1 MSEYSKSIVYL
12 SQSQYT
18 ELVANGSI
26 TVDGVTVEYD
36 KNNIYVTPQVDPVL
50 DVKVNGQSVVANGSA
65 NIPVGSGTLGVVK
78 IGAGTYGIAITSDGT
93 LKTIM
98 PTSADIKKGA
108 RACQVLVPQNQHEAV
123 FYGLAK
129 AAGHDE
135 ANSTEELGTYST
147 EAKAAIQSM
156 LGVPTMSEI
165 ISAVHDSYP
174 AAEGV
179 SL

>member
-1 MSEYSKSIVYL
+1 MSDHARSIVYL
-12 SQSQYT
+12 SESQYA

-36 KNNIYVTPQVDPVL
+36 ENSIYVTPQADPVL
-50 DVKVNGQSVVANGSA
+50 DVKVNGLSVVENGSA
-65 NIPVGSGTLGVVK
+65 EIPMASGTLGVVK
-78 IGAGTYGIAITSDGT
+78 IGAGAYGIAITSDGT

-108 RACQVLVPQNQHEAV
+108 RTCQVLVPQNQHEAA

-135 ANSTEELGTYST
+135 ANSTEELGTYSL

-156 LGVPTMSEI
+156 LGIPTMTEI

-179 SL
+179 SF